1 MPRVLLIGYA
11 PDAVDFSDPAL
22 PPGIDAG
29 KIAAGI
35 AVGLQ
40 QMRDKGWQADF
51 CAIRPDETIKAMIG
65 HQLASAHYDCV
76 VIGGGVR
83 MSSRHL
89 EQFEVVINA
98 VRERAPT
105 VPIAFNTRPEDS
117 ANAAARWLSKRQPDT

>member
-35 AVGLQ
+35 EVGLQ
-40 QMRDKGWQADF
+40 QIQDKGWQADF
-51 CAIRPDETIKAMIG
+51 CAIQPDETIKEMIG
-65 HQLASAHYDCV
+65 QQLASAHYDCV
-76 VIGGGVR
+76 VIGGGIR

-98 VRERAPT
+98 VCASAPG

-117 ANAAARWLSKRQPDT
+117 VDAAARWLLKL